1 MVTLEMWK
9 HLEPFVLFQGGNAN
23 SDFAIVPA
31 TGVITTAKSIAFT
44 STPLVLLITAT
55 DTGSAVSTGTVSV
68 VMKSGK
74 IHFNNIKDIE
84 VLGKYQR
91 CLFKFMSASYLH
103 KLGCFHHMQSIFCSL
118 P

>member
-1 MVTLEMWK
+1 MLTSKMWK
-9 HLEPFVLFQGGNAN
+9 QLAPFVLFKGGNAN

-74 IHFNNIKDIE
+74 IHFNNINDID
-84 VLGKYQR
+84 VLGKYQT
-91 CLFKFMSASYLH
+91 CLFKYVESHQRFTSVSYLQEF
-103 KLGCFHHMQSIFCSL
+103 GCFQHM
-118 P
+118 